1 MRLKT
6 IRIAD
11 ERTTAAR
18 IDRRRTVPLPF
29 SDVGAI
35 ISAGPGWQDHTT
47 GSEAALP
54 AAATAAAAPL
64 ITGLT
69 LLTQVAVNYA
79 ARAKEIDVPRPVV
92 PELFTTPIDLL
103 VGEQDTVRIDPAPS
117 AGWGVELGIVIGG
130 ETSRVSVAEALHH
143 VAGYTTVNSIAV
155 PGRAALVAIG
165 PQLVTPD
172 ELPLGARG
180 LTLTAFH
187 NGRLRQKANTSDL
200 LFDVAT
206 LIAHASATTTLMP
219 GDLITTGTPAGT
231 ATDPIHDGSE
241 LIVAIK
247 GIGELHTTITCQ
259 PDR

>member
-6 IRIAD
+6 IRIAG

-35 ISAGPGWQDHTT
+35 ISAGPGWQ
-47 GSEAALP
+47 
-54 AAATAAAAPL
+54 
-64 ITGLT
+64 
-69 LLTQVAVNYA
+69 V
-79 ARAKEIDVPRPVV
+79 
-92 PELFTTPIDLL
+92 
-103 VGEQDTVRIDPAPS
+103 
-117 AGWGVELGIVIGG
+117 VIGG

-219 GDLITTGTPAGT
+219 GDLITTGTPADT
-231 ATDPIHDGSE
+231 ATDPLHDGSE

-247 GIGELHTTITCQ
+247 GIGDLHTTITCQ